1 MLTNLT
7 QKFLRNLAVIAHVD
21 LGKTTLFDSILRQM
35 GTKVTSMDTLA
46 LEKEHGITILSK
58 VTGIPYK
65 DYFINFVDTPGHA
78 DFGRQVERV
87 MSIVDGVLLEVCATE
102 GPMPKLVMFYK
113 RLLMQD

>member
-46 LEKEHGITILSK
+46 LEEEHGLQ
-58 VTGIPYK
+58 
-65 DYFINFVDTPGHA
+65 FF
-78 DFGRQVERV
+78 
-87 MSIVDGVLLEVCATE
+87 
-102 GPMPKLVMFYK
+102 
-113 RLLMQD
+113 